1 MNGLE
6 DEQMNNEKE
15 RIVKIGRATFRI
27 SRNFGGSKS
36 LKELL
41 ERMILEEK

>member
-1 MNGLE
+1 MS
-6 DEQMNNEKE
+6 NEKE

-27 SRNFGGSKS
+27 SRKFSGSKS

-41 ERMILEEK
+41 EKLILQEK

>member
-15 RIVKIGRATFRI
+15 RIVKIGRATFKINRK
-27 SRNFGGSKS
+27 FGGSKS
-36 LKELL
+36 LKELFEKL
-41 ERMILEEK
+41 ILQEK

>member
-6 DEQMNNEKE
+6 DEQMSSEKE
-15 RIVKIGRATFRI
+15 RIVKIGLVTFRV
-27 SRNFGGSKS
+27 SRKFCGSKS

-41 ERMILEEK
+41 EKLILQKK

>member
-15 RIVKIGRATFRI
+15 RIVKIGRATFKIKRK
-27 SRNFGGSKS
+27 FGGLKS

-41 ERMILEEK
+41 EKLILQEK

>member
-6 DEQMNNEKE
+6 DEQMSNEKE
-15 RIVKIGRATFRI
+15 RIVKIGRAIFKINRKF
-27 SRNFGGSKS
+27 SGSKS